1 MAKFKNAAL
10 MLTAAEGAR
19 QWAKNNPDKAND
31 YVEKATSFIDQR
43 TKGKY
48 HKQLAGLSQTVKKNL
63 AGHQTVQGSTV
74 HGETPDAPR
83 TSQKPFPDLRA

>member
-31 YVEKATSFIDQR
+31 YVEKATGFIDQR

-48 HKQLAGLSQTVKKNL
+48 HKQLDGLSRTMKKNL
-63 AGHQTVQGSTV
+63 LGDTIKGSTV
-74 HGETPDAPR
+74 HGDVPPSPR
-83 TSQKPFPDLRA
+83 PFPDVRA